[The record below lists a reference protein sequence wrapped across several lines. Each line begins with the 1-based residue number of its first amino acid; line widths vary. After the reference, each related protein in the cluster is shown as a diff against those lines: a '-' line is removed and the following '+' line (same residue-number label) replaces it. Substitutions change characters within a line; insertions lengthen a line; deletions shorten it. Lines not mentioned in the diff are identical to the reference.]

1 MKKYLALVLVLVMAL
16 GLFAA
21 CDTADTNSTT
31 DPKGTDPAGT
41 TAPAGT
47 TEPAPK
53 DPVTLVWHI
62 RGVGTQTDHA
72 KVEEEFNKLL
82 QSRPGFEHI
91 TVKLM
96 HNVAAEHAATVER
109 AYTAKEQ
116 IDIVCTVNLQPVQMA
131 RDGYFLGLSEY
142 FDEHSTLWET
152 YPEWLW
158 ETQYVDDDY
167 YVVPNYQRGH
177 NPKTWILDAKWAD
190 VVDWEGFCA
199 LVKWENGYSVG
210 SMEEILNKIEEMYLA
225 IKASGKEGADK
236 VYLANPLGYLTGY
249 SQNLYWHEYL
259 ENLTPD
265 GGATFADH
273 NTAKVNSLW
282 LTDEWYTV
290 CKKSAEWADK
300 GYYPIDVATA
310 EPGTYNFGEKGNYFL
325 VHTQCLDWD
334 DASQEAWAEQT
345 YGVDCLTFRH
355 VDKVYMENRWAANG
369 NAISSTCE
377 NPEDAVAFLELLGT
391 DVELYNMLVYGL
403 EGTHW
408 EWVDK
413 ETNQI
418 KTLQYDGSQASGEA
432 PYGMLKWCVGNT
444 FNAYLNQA
452 CTLTENTSAL
462 YLNENGVPAPWAGV
476 KIDTTPIA
484 TQRSNCAAVWTEW
497 NTRLSFGQ
505 DGVDGFEAAF
515 AEFISQMKAAG
526 VEDIIEEMQNQID
539 DYIASKK

>member
-21 CDTADTNSTT
+21 CDTAAPATT
-31 DPKGTDPAGT
+31 TAPKGTEPAGT
-41 TAPAGT
+41 TAPAAP
-47 TEPAPK
+47 TEPQPK

-72 KVEEEFNKLL
+72 KVEAEFNKLL

-96 HNVAAEHAATVER
+96 HNVAAEHAATVTR

-116 IDIVCTVNLQPVQMA
+116 IDIVCTVNLDPVQMA
-131 RDGYFLGLSEY
+131 RDGYFAGLSEY
-142 FDEHSTLWET
+142 FDEHQTLWNT

-177 NPKTWILDAKWAD
+177 NPKLWILDSQYKD
-190 VVDWEGFCA
+190 IVDWEGFCE
-199 LVKWENGYSVG
+199 LVKWENGYAKG
-210 SMEEILNKIEEMYLA
+210 SMDQILDKLEEMLLA
-225 IKASGKEGADK
+225 IRATGAD
-236 VYLANPLGYLTGY
+236 VYIQNPLALLFGGYN
-249 SQNLYWHEYL
+249 QNMFWHEYL
-259 ENLTPD
+259 EGLTL
-265 GGATFADH
+265 GGAGLYADH
-273 NTAKVNSLW
+273 NTAKVNSIF
-282 LTDEWYTV
+282 LTDEWYAV
-290 CKKSAEWADK
+290 AKRSAEWAEK

-310 EPGTYNFGEKGNYFL
+310 ETGVYNFKGGTYFL
-325 VHTQCLDWD
+325 ECTQALDWD
-334 DASQEAWAEQT
+334 EAQMKVWADNT
-345 YGVDCLTFRH
+345 YAKDCLVFRH

-391 DVELYNMLVYGL
+391 DAELYNMLVFGL

-408 EWVDK
+408 EWVNKD
-413 ETNQI
+413 TNQI

-444 FNAYLNQA
+444 FIGYLNQA
-452 CTLTENTSAL
+452 CTLTENESAL
-462 YLNENGVPAPWAGV
+462 YVNTNGVPAPWAGMKV
-476 KIDTTPIA
+476 DLAPIQ
-484 TQRSNCAAVWTEW
+484 TIRENCSAIWSEW
-497 NTRLSFGQ
+497 NTRLSLGQ
-505 DGVDGFEAAF
+505 DGVAGFEAAF
-515 AEFISQMKAAG
+515 ADFISQLKAAG
-526 VEDIIEEMQNQID
+526 IEDAIEEMQNQID
-539 DYIASKK
+539 DYIASRN

>member
-21 CDTADTNSTT
+21 CDNAAPATTTA
-31 DPKGTDPAGT
+31 PKGTEPAGT
-41 TAPAGT
+41 TAPAAP
-47 TEPAPK
+47 TEPQPK

-72 KVEEEFNKLL
+72 KVEAEFNKLL

-96 HNVAAEHAATVER
+96 HNVSGEHAATVER

-131 RDGYFLGLSEY
+131 RDGYFEGLSKY
-142 FDEHSTLWET
+142 FENHKQLWET

-158 ETQYVDDDY
+158 QTQYVDDDY

-177 NPKTWILDAKWAD
+177 NPKLWIINSQYKDI
-190 VVDWEGFCA
+190 VDWEGFKA
-199 LVKWENGYSVG
+199 LVGWENGYAKG
-210 SMEEILNKIEEMYLA
+210 TYAQILDKIEEMLLA
-225 IKASGKEGADK
+225 IRATGVEM
-236 VYLANPLGYLTGY
+236 YTQNPLSYLTGY

-282 LTDEWYTV
+282 LSDEWYTA
-290 CKKSAEWADK
+290 CKYAADWADK
-300 GYYPIDVATA
+300 GYFPVDVATA
-310 EPGTYNFGEKGNYFL
+310 DTGVYGFKNGTYFL
-325 VHTQCLDWD
+325 ECTQALDWD
-334 DASQEAWAEQT
+334 EAQMKVWADNT
-345 YGVDCLTFRH
+345 YGFDCTVFRH

-369 NAISSTCE
+369 NAVSSTCE
-377 NPEDAVAFLELLGT
+377 NPEDAVAFLELLNI
-391 DVELYNMLVYGL
+391 DAELYNMLVYGL
-403 EGTHW
+403 EGVHY
-408 EWVDK
+408 EWVNK

-452 CTLTENTSAL
+452 CSLTENESAL
-462 YLNENGVPAPWAGV
+462 YINENGVPAPWAGV

-484 TQRSNCAAVWTEW
+484 TQRANCAAVWTEW

-505 DGVDGFEAAF
+505 DGVDGFEAAY
-515 AEFISQMKAAG
+515 AEFIAAMKAAG

-539 DYIASKK
+539 DFIASK